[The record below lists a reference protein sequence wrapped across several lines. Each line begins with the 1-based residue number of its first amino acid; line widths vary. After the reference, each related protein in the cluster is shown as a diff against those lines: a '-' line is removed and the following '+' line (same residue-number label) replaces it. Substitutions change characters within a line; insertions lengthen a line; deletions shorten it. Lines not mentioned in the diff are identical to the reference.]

1 MKPHPLDKVYAVQW
15 DISVAQLDAGSEESV
30 ILHAQDEQSVLV
42 VSYMDLKACL
52 ETTFSQVLASS
63 KWQYHVYSC
72 HIVLTFYFKVIMP
85 AFYTVCFIFNC

>member
-1 MKPHPLDKVYAVQW
+1 MQFSET
-15 DISVAQLDAGSEESV
+15 ISVAQLDAGSEESV

-63 KWQYHVYSC
+63 K
-72 HIVLTFYFKVIMP
+72 
-85 AFYTVCFIFNC
+85 